1 MFIAL
6 RETIRECDIP
16 RAPFADLL
24 TAFRQDQ
31 TVTRYPTFDD
41 VLGYCKNSANPVGHL
56 VLYLC
61 GYRDAE
67 RQQLSD
73 YTCTALQLANFW
85 QDVAVRLRQGP
96 NLSSAGQPGEVRRDE
111 ERHRRSVVRRR
122 SFWR

>member
-1 MFIAL
+1 M
-6 RETIRECDIP
+6 REFDIP
-16 RAPFADLL
+16 REPFADLL

-41 VLGYCKNSANPVGHL
+41 LLGYCRYSANPVGHL

-85 QDVAVRLRQGP
+85 QDVARGLRQGP
-96 NLSSAGQPGEVRRDE
+96 NLSAAGRPGEVRRQ
-111 ERHRRSVVRRR
+111 RRATSPSAAPHRSSAR
-122 SFWR
+122 